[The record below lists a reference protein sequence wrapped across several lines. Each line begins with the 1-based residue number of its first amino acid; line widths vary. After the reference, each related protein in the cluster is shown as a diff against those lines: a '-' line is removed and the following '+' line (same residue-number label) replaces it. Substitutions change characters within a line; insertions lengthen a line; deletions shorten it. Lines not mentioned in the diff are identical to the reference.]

1 MMPTS
6 AGKGRTPRRSDLPPE
21 ERAREICLSALERRM
36 RSRFELEQ
44 ALRRKGIPTE
54 VGDPVLDRLTAA
66 GLVDDEAFARAFVE
80 SRQRSRPRGR
90 RGLSSELLKKGI
102 PPAVIDR
109 VLSDREEEEDRVE
122 VARRAVAAKLRTLAG
137 KPPAVV
143 RQRAEQF
150 LLRRGFDYE
159 TIREALGGLDQE

>member
-1 MMPTS
+1 VIER
-6 AGKGRTPRRSDLPPE
+6 GRTRAPRRADLPPE

-36 RSRFELEQ
+36 RSRYELAQ
-44 ALRRKGIPTE
+44 ILRRKGVPGE

-80 SRQRSRPRGR
+80 SRQRSRPRGK
-90 RGLSSELLKKGI
+90 RGLSSELYKKGI
-102 PPAVIDR
+102 APAVIDL
-109 VLSDREEEEDRVE
+109 VLSEREEEEDPVE
-122 VARRAVAAKLRTLAG
+122 AARRAVAAKLRTLAG
-137 KPPAVV
+137 KPPALV

-159 TIREALGGLDQE
+159 TIRQALRGSDPE